1 MDSMETGGDPP
12 RPPRWQVNPHND
24 EPKDYYRFGVDS
36 RAYLRAWIDHA
47 LSPANR
53 EYRLERLAA
62 AFGLTTGY
70 VTAFI
75 EGRASIA
82 WGLQE
87 VMNDWAFDHAEI
99 SLNAPTDDTT
109 MFAHLGDLG

>member
-1 MDSMETGGDPP
+1 MDDMETGGDPLT
-12 RPPRWQVNPHND
+12 PPRWQVNPHNG

-62 AFGLTTGY
+62 AVGLTTSY
-70 VTAFI
+70 VTAYLD
-75 EGRASIA
+75 GKASIG

-87 VMNDWAFDHAEI
+87 VMNDWASEHVDV